1 MLPAGHSGAPGLNAA
16 TLYTV
21 IRAACTSRCIFAMIF
36 AGEML
41 AILFLDAKKK
51 EYRWQLGAEQGPAS
65 STPSFWRCSLQLRSR
80 GRCAVSQMGLA
91 TTRCQRLCRQ
101 SQIRSATAITF
112 APAVFAAVSAMATR
126 LICAKSVRFGAT
138 ASGAASACVSNVM
151 GRCQRPPL
159 GLRTAKGKC
168 PRSTS

>member
-21 IRAACTSRCIFAMIF
+21 IRAACTSRCIFA
-36 AGEML
+36 GEIWM
-41 AILFLDAKKK
+41 AIPFLDAKKEK
-51 EYRWQLGAEQGPAS
+51 AWSIWQGGAEQGHAS

-126 LICAKSVRFGAT
+126 LICSKSVRFGAT

-151 GRCQRPPL
+151 GRCQRPPV

>member
-1 MLPAGHSGAPGLNAA
+1 MPRHCTRSSGQPAPADAS
-16 TLYTV
+16 
-21 IRAACTSRCIFAMIF
+21 SRVSFSQSSFWMQ
-36 AGEML
+36 E
-41 AILFLDAKKK
+41 KKGK
-51 EYRWQLGAEQGPAS
+51 KIAWSNSRWQLGAEQGPAS

-91 TTRCQRLCRQ
+91 TTRCQRLSLRQ

-112 APAVFAAVSAMATR
+112 APAVFAAACAMATR
-126 LICAKSVRFGAT
+126 LICSKSVRFGAT